1 MLDLLE
7 KDFNQTI
14 INIFKILKGTKSK
27 ELKENKRTMS
37 HQIQN
42 INKKLEIIKRTKK
55 VLELKNAIAE
65 MKNSLSF
72 QWKD

>member
-14 INIFKILKGTKSK
+14 INIFQILKGTKSK

>member
-14 INIFKILKGTKSK
+14 INIFQILKGTKSK

-65 MKNSLSF
+65 IKNSLSF

>member
-65 MKNSLSF
+65 IKNSLSF